1 MARVGLMLYT
11 VREDCARDFEGTL
24 RAVASLG
31 YEGVEFFDLHG
42 HDAAIVRGWL
52 DEFRLVACGRHAA
65 LDALETRL
73 PTLAAECATLGSDR
87 LVLSWI
93 EPPSST
99 DAAKEMAG
107 RLAGIARE
115 SARLGLRFGFHNH
128 DGEVRPLDG
137 GDSFLEELLA
147 GDDLFLELDLGW
159 AWTAGVD
166 PVTLLRRARGRCPLV
181 HVKDFASAEGRE
193 FRPVGEG
200 WSCWKRPRTW
210 PHHSG

>member
-1 MARVGLMLYT
+1 MLYT

-52 DEFRLVACGRHAA
+52 DEFRLVSCGRHAA

-93 EPPSST
+93 KPPSST

-115 SARLGLRFGFHNH
+115 SAQFGLSFGFHNRRRGQT
-128 DGEVRPLDG
+128 DRRRRQL
-137 GDSFLEELLA
+137 LEELLA
-147 GDDLFLELDLGW
+147 GDDLFLELDSAGLG
-159 AWTAGVD
+159 
-166 PVTLLRRARGRCPLV
+166 RRASILLLPRP
-181 HVKDFASAEGRE
+181 
-193 FRPVGEG
+193 RPVPTRACEG
-200 WSCWKRPRTW
+200 LRERRGPRV
-210 PHHSG
+210 PAGR